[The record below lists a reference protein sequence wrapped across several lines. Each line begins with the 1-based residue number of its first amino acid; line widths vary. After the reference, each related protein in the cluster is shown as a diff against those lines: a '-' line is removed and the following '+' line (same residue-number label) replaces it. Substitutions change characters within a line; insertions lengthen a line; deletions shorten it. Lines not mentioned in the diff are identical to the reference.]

1 MIREL
6 DTYQIVV
13 DIQKQPN
20 IGLKFGNF
28 QVKFFASKSPEISTE
43 NLQISFPFKMLL

>member
-6 DTYQIVV
+6 DTYQIVMNV
-13 DIQKQPN
+13 QKQPN
-20 IGLKFGNF
+20 IWLKFGNF

-43 NLQISFPFKMLL
+43 NLQISFAIEMLL